1 MEQLLNDLK
10 ELALH
15 YRKLANYLEFD
26 GKKENYPN
34 SDTAINDGKSK
45 IYRIAY
51 NDLNDLLTKYNKHN

>member
-26 GKKENYPN
+26 GK
-34 SDTAINDGKSK
+34 SK